1 VKTLNLGVCLI
12 AASLLLCGCN
22 PLMTASVTNLKSA
35 LVGPDDVDVSE
46 AEVAQVRF
54 PQLKLTTPSGS
65 GVLALVRE
73 RGDLQF
79 WVASGK
85 QVLLLRDG
93 LAVRTIGLG
102 LEGELDGTRLAGT
115 SPFKQGL
122 QTLPDGYTSQRYI
135 DLYQGHETGVTLNS
149 RFSRKSMETLAIL
162 NKEYAVL
169 RVDEQID
176 APAIG
181 LRATN
186 HYWVDPV
193 DGYILQSE
201 QQLTSQLRVK
211 IQQLTPRRRLEP

>member
-1 VKTLNLGVCLI
+1 M
-12 AASLLLCGCN
+12 LCGCN
-22 PLMTASVTNLKSA
+22 PLMVASLTNFKSA
-35 LVGPDDVDVSE
+35 VSGPDELDVT
-46 AEVAQVRF
+46 AAQVADVRY

-73 RGDLQF
+73 RDDLQF

-85 QVLLLRDG
+85 QVLLMRDG
-93 LAVRTIGLG
+93 LAVRSIGLG
-102 LEGELDGTRLAGT
+102 LDGDLDGTRLADI

-122 QTLPDGYTSQRYI
+122 HKVPDGFTSQRWI
-135 DLYQGHETGVTLNS
+135 DLYQGQEVGVTLNS
-149 RFSRKSMETLAIL
+149 RFSRKSMETLEIL

-186 HYWVDPV
+186 RYWVDPV
-193 DGYILQSE
+193 DGFIVQSE

-211 IQQLTPRRRLEP
+211 IVQLTPDRRHTR

>member
-1 VKTLNLGVCLI
+1 MNILKVGLCLM
-12 AASLLLCGCN
+12 AVSLLCGCN
-22 PLMTASVTNLKSA
+22 PLMSASLNNLKA
-35 LVGPDDVDVSE
+35 AVVGPDEVDVSA
-46 AEVAQVRF
+46 AEVAGVNY

-73 RGDLQF
+73 REDLQF

-85 QVLLLRDG
+85 QVLLLRNG
-93 LAVRTIGLG
+93 LAVRSIGLG
-102 LEGELDGTRLAGT
+102 LEGDLDGTRLADD

-122 QTLPDGYTSQRYI
+122 HHVADGFTTRRWI
-135 DLYQGHETGVTLNS
+135 DLYKGQEVGVIVNS
-149 RFSRKSMETLAIL
+149 RFSRRSEQTLQIL
-162 NKEYAVL
+162 DKEYTVL

-186 HYWVDPV
+186 RYWVDPR
-193 DGYILQSE
+193 DGFILQSE

-211 IQQLTPRRRLEP
+211 VVQLTPDRRHLP

>member
-1 VKTLNLGVCLI
+1 VIKLNVGVCVI
-12 AASLLLCGCN
+12 AALLLCGCN
-22 PLMTASVTNLKSA
+22 PLMTASLSNFKAAV
-35 LVGPDDVDVSE
+35 VGPDELEVSPDQ
-46 AEVAQVRF
+46 VARVEF
-54 PQLKLTTPSGS
+54 PQLTLTTPSGS
-65 GVLALVRE
+65 GVLAMVRE

-93 LAVRTIGLG
+93 LAVRSIGLG
-102 LEGELDGTRLAGT
+102 LEGDLDGTRLAAV

-122 QTLPDGYTSQRYI
+122 HTLPDGYTSQRWI
-135 DLYQGHETGVTLNS
+135 DLYRGSDTGVTLNS
-149 RFSRKSMETLAIL
+149 RFSRKSMETLHIL

-186 HYWVDPV
+186 RYWVDPV
-193 DGYILQSE
+193 DGFILKSE
-201 QQLTSQLRVK
+201 QQLTTRLRVK
-211 IQQLTPRRRLEP
+211 IVQLTPERRFAR

>member
-1 VKTLNLGVCLI
+1 VNLLKVGVCLM
-12 AASLLLCGCN
+12 AASLLCGCN
-22 PLMTASVTNLKSA
+22 PLMSASLNNLKA
-35 LVGPDDVDVSE
+35 AVVGPDEVDVSA
-46 AEVAQVRF
+46 AEVAGVNY

-73 RGDLQF
+73 REDLQF

-93 LAVRTIGLG
+93 LAVRSIGLG
-102 LEGELDGTRLAGT
+102 LEGDLDGTRLADD

-122 QTLPDGYTSQRYI
+122 HHVADGYTTRRWI
-135 DLYQGHETGVTLNS
+135 DLYKGQEVGVVVNS
-149 RFSRKSMETLAIL
+149 RFSRRSTETLEIL
-162 NKEYAVL
+162 DKAYSVL

-181 LRATN
+181 LSATN
-186 HYWVDPV
+186 RYWVDPR
-193 DGYILQSE
+193 GGFILQSE

-211 IQQLTPRRRLEP
+211 LVQLTPDRRHLP

>member
-1 VKTLNLGVCLI
+1 MNILKVGLCLM
-12 AASLLLCGCN
+12 AASLLCGCN
-22 PLMTASVTNLKSA
+22 PLMSASLNNLKA
-35 LVGPDDVDVSE
+35 AVVGPDEVDVSA
-46 AEVAQVRF
+46 AEVAGVNY

-73 RGDLQF
+73 REDLQF

-85 QVLLLRDG
+85 QVLLLRNG

-102 LEGELDGTRLAGT
+102 LEGDLDGTRLADD

-122 QTLPDGYTSQRYI
+122 HHVADGFTTRRWI
-135 DLYQGHETGVTLNS
+135 DLYKGQEVGVIVNS
-149 RFSRKSMETLAIL
+149 RFSRRAEQTLQIL
-162 NKEYAVL
+162 DKEYTVL

-181 LRATN
+181 LSATN
-186 HYWVDPV
+186 RYWVDPR
-193 DGYILQSE
+193 DGFILQSE

-211 IQQLTPRRRLEP
+211 VVQLTPDRRHLP

>member
-1 VKTLNLGVCLI
+1 VNLLKVGVCLM
-12 AASLLLCGCN
+12 AASLLCGCN
-22 PLMTASVTNLKSA
+22 PLMSASLNNLKA
-35 LVGPDDVDVSE
+35 AVVGPDEVDVS
-46 AEVAQVRF
+46 ATEVAGVNY

-73 RGDLQF
+73 REDLQF

-93 LAVRTIGLG
+93 LAVRTVGLG
-102 LEGELDGTRLAGT
+102 LEGDLDGTRLADD

-122 QTLPDGYTSQRYI
+122 HHVADGFTTRRWI
-135 DLYQGHETGVTLNS
+135 DLYKGQEVGVIVNS
-149 RFSRKSMETLAIL
+149 RFSRRATETLEIL
-162 NKEYAVL
+162 DKPYSVL

-181 LRATN
+181 LSATN
-186 HYWVDPV
+186 RYWVDPR
-193 DGYILQSE
+193 DGFILQSE

-211 IQQLTPRRRLEP
+211 LVQLTPDRRHLP

>member
-1 VKTLNLGVCLI
+1 V
-12 AASLLLCGCN
+12 
-22 PLMTASVTNLKSA
+22 SA
-35 LVGPDDVDVSE
+35 
-46 AEVAQVRF
+46 AEVAGVNY

-73 RGDLQF
+73 REDLQF

-85 QVLLLRDG
+85 QVLLLRNG

-102 LEGELDGTRLAGT
+102 LEGDLDGTRLADD

-122 QTLPDGYTSQRYI
+122 HHVADGFTTRRWI
-135 DLYQGHETGVTLNS
+135 DLYKGQEVGVIVNS
-149 RFSRKSMETLAIL
+149 RFSRRSEQTLQIL
-162 NKEYAVL
+162 DKEYTVL

-181 LRATN
+181 LSATN
-186 HYWVDPV
+186 RYWVDPR
-193 DGYILQSE
+193 DGFILQSE

-211 IQQLTPRRRLEP
+211 VVQLTPDRRHLP

>member
-1 VKTLNLGVCLI
+1 MNLLKVGVCLM
-12 AASLLLCGCN
+12 AASLLCGCN
-22 PLMTASVTNLKSA
+22 PLMSASLNNLKA
-35 LVGPDDVDVSE
+35 AVVGPDEVDVS
-46 AEVAQVRF
+46 ATEVAGVNY

-73 RGDLQF
+73 REDLQF

-93 LAVRTIGLG
+93 LAVRTVGLG
-102 LEGELDGTRLAGT
+102 LEGDLDGTRLADD

-122 QTLPDGYTSQRYI
+122 HHVADGFTTRRWI
-135 DLYQGHETGVTLNS
+135 DLYKGQEVGVIVNS
-149 RFSRKSMETLAIL
+149 RFSRRATETLEIL
-162 NKEYAVL
+162 DKPYSVL

-181 LRATN
+181 LSATN
-186 HYWVDPV
+186 RYWVDPR
-193 DGYILQSE
+193 DGFILQSE

-211 IQQLTPRRRLEP
+211 LVQLTPDRRHLP

>member
-1 VKTLNLGVCLI
+1 MNLLKVGVCLM
-12 AASLLLCGCN
+12 AASLLCGCN
-22 PLMTASVTNLKSA
+22 PLMSASLNNLKA
-35 LVGPDDVDVSE
+35 AVVGPDEVDVTA
-46 AEVAQVRF
+46 AEVAGVNY

-73 RGDLQF
+73 REDLQF

-102 LEGELDGTRLAGT
+102 LQGDLDGTRLGDD

-122 QTLPDGYTSQRYI
+122 HHVADGFTTRRWI
-135 DLYQGHETGVTLNS
+135 DLYKGQEVGVIVNS
-149 RFSRKSMETLAIL
+149 RFSRRATETLEIL
-162 NKEYAVL
+162 DKPYSVL
-169 RVDEQID
+169 RIDEQID

-181 LRATN
+181 LSATN
-186 HYWVDPV
+186 RYWVDPR
-193 DGYILQSE
+193 DGFILQSE

-211 IQQLTPRRRLEP
+211 LVQLTPDRRHLP